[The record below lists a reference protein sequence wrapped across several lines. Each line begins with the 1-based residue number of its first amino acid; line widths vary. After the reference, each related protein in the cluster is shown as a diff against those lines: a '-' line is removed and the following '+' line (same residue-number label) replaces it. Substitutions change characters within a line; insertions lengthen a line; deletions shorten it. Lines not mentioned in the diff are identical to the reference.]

1 MRRLPLLAAA
11 AVVLV
16 ACASATDRE
25 GHEALGKTSSPVING
40 EVDTPPRYDS
50 TILIQTVL
58 SGGYGAGCTGTLIS
72 PHVVITARHCVSN
85 YNESSRTF
93 GADYDPKNMYIW
105 YGTEPRGSEDN
116 LVARIVH
123 PGGSYIDNNDF
134 ALLVLKNAATKIPF
148 AQIRLA
154 KPPVKGEK
162 VAVAG
167 YGLTTT
173 DTGTPTSLHKR
184 YRRENLAIAAVGPV
198 ESYGIGAK
206 EIVLGESIC
215 QGDSGGPVYAQGS
228 VALLA
233 VTSRGGN
240 GKAPTA
246 TQPWLGCVGSSTY
259 NLFTR
264 VDGFKDLIVKTVT
277 DVGEKVWEEGEPKPE
292 PPAVPVPDPGA
303 LGAVCANGEECASKL
318 CVEWNG
324 SNVCSEAC
332 SDLLPCP
339 TGFFCNGGYCLA
351 GEPPPPD
358 PGTTPAAGAAP
369 GTTSS
374 GSCAVSGARASDAAE
389 GSLGFLAV
397 ALGLAATRA
406 RRSVRRRRAAQ

>member
-11 AVVLV
+11 VVLA
-16 ACASATDRE
+16 ACASANDHE
-25 GHEALGKTSSPVING
+25 GREALGRASAPVING

-123 PGGSYIDNNDF
+123 PGGSYIENNDF
-134 ALLVLKNAATKIPF
+134 AILVLKYAATKIPF
-148 AQIRLA
+148 AQIRLNA
-154 KPPVKGEK
+154 PPVKGER

-167 YGLTTT
+167 YGLTNT
-173 DTGTPTSLHKR
+173 DTGTPTGLHKR
-184 YRRENLAIAAVGPV
+184 YRRENLNIAAVGPV

-206 EIVLGESIC
+206 EIVMGESIC
-215 QGDSGGPVYAQGS
+215 QGDSGGPVYAQTS

-264 VDGFKDLIVKTVT
+264 VDGFKDLIIKTVT
-277 DVGEKVWEEGEPKPE
+277 EVGEKVWEEGQPKPE
-292 PPAVPVPDPGA
+292 PPAVPVPDPGE
-303 LGAVCANGEECASKL
+303 LGTVCASADECASKL

-324 SNVCSEAC
+324 SNVCSQTCNELVAC
-332 SDLLPCP
+332 PA
-339 TGFFCNGGYCLA
+339 GFFCNGGYCVA

-358 PGTTPAAGAAP
+358 PGTTPADGAAP
-369 GTTSS
+369 MTTSS
-374 GSCAVSGARASDAAE
+374 GSCAASSVGAAGA
-389 GSLGFLAV
+389 GSLGFLGL
-397 ALGLAATRA
+397 ALGVVATRA
-406 RRSVRRRRAAQ
+406 RRRVRS